1 MMKIV
6 RTCVFVFLG
15 SVLLPVHAVE
25 WQALPDRAPA
35 PADNP
40 TTAAKAELGQMLFMD
55 PRFSSTG
62 TISCN
67 SCHNVMLG
75 GEDNRAV
82 SMGVHGQTGG
92 RSAPTVWNS
101 GFSSAQFWDGRA
113 ATLEEQ
119 AKGPVTN
126 PIEMGMGELEEA
138 MNRVRDIPGYRAYFE
153 KAFEGEGPMTVENA
167 ARAVAAY
174 ERTLITPNSPYDR
187 YVKGDKKALTE
198 QQIRGMNT
206 FASVGCA
213 TCHSGAAFNGPAMK
227 PGSGFFMKFPASADS
242 KYIEQYSLVDDKG
255 RFEVTGKQDDAGMW
269 KVPTLRNVALTAP
282 YFHNGA
288 VKTLDEAVRVMAG
301 TQLNKELDS
310 AQTGDIVAFLYVLT
324 GEFPKQAL
332 PQLPP
337 TPGRSIVDQ

>member
-6 RTCVFVFLG
+6 RTCIFVFLG
-15 SVLLPVHAVE
+15 SVLLPVQAVE

-62 TISCN
+62 TVSCN

-113 ATLEEQ
+113 ATLEDQ

-126 PIEMGMGELEEA
+126 PIEMGMNELEEA
-138 MNRVRDIPGYRAYFE
+138 MNRVRDIPGYRPLFE
-153 KAFEGEGPMTVENA
+153 RAFGSDNPMTVENA

-213 TCHSGAAFNGPAMK
+213 TCHSGPAFNGPAMQ
-227 PGSGFFMKFPASADS
+227 PGTGFYMKFPVFAES
-242 KYIEQYSLVDDKG
+242 KYIEQYKLTDDKG
-255 RFEVTGKQDDAGMW
+255 RLAATGKESDAGMW

-288 VKTLDEAVRVMAG
+288 VKTLDEAVRAMAG
-301 TQLNKELDS
+301 TQLNQELDS
-310 AQTGDIVAFLYVLT
+310 TQTGDIVAFLNALT
-324 GEFPKQAL
+324 GEFPQQAL
-332 PQLPP
+332 PRLPP
-337 TPGRSIVDQ
+337 TPGRSIVDR

>member
-1 MMKIV
+1 MMKIM
-6 RTCVFVFLG
+6 RTCIF
-15 SVLLPVHAVE
+15 VLLGAVVFPVSAVD
-25 WQALPDRAPA
+25 WQALPDSAPA

-40 TTAAKAELGQMLFMD
+40 TTPEKAELGQMLFMD

-62 TISCN
+62 TVSCN

-113 ATLEEQ
+113 ATLEDQ

-138 MNRVRDIPGYRAYFE
+138 MNRVRDIPGYLPYFE
-153 KAFEGEGPMTVENA
+153 KAFGSDNPMTVENA

-213 TCHSGAAFNGPAMK
+213 TCHSGSAFNGPAMQ
-227 PGSGFFMKFPASADS
+227 PGTGFYMKFPVFTDS
-242 KYIEQYSLVDDKG
+242 KYIEQYKLTDDKG
-255 RFEVTGKQDDAGMW
+255 RLAATGKEPDAGTW

-301 TQLNKELDS
+301 TQLNQQLDS
-310 AQTGDIVAFLYVLT
+310 AQTGDIVAFLNALT